1 MPKADLSILTQ
12 LDCERADATIKD
24 GRPRAR
30 LLTLGGG
37 LCLQITPGKLR
48 EDGSYALSKS
58 WLFSYSL
65 DGKAHRIGLG
75 PFDRLPLDRARVK
88 ALALQEQVE
97 QKIDP
102 LEQRE
107 QQRRERERQRDA
119 RKAGVKTFR
128 QCAEAYMAVHKPAP
142 LRAVR
147 PNA

>member
-1 MPKADLSILTQ
+1 MKRAMPKADLSILTQ

-30 LLTLGGG
+30 LLTL
-37 LCLQITPGKLR
+37 
-48 EDGSYALSKS
+48 GSYALSKS

-107 QQRRERERQRDA
+107 QQRAQS
-119 RKAGVKTFR
+119 G
-128 QCAEAYMAVHKPAP
+128 
-142 LRAVR
+142 RAQGWCQNVPPVR
-147 PNA
+147 RGLHGRT